1 MLSIILIFHEAYAY
15 EHNSK
20 QFENCFSRY
29 KFERELKD
37 SGDIFDEMEAFEIL
51 PYIDSTSSATVNI
64 NGINI
69 ASELKVESLSKRRDE
84 SIDYNPESPTTESVV
99 NILKK
104 SSVSYSKEFVWS
116 DVTEL
121 NIPDLCVVTGNDQ
134 NGKEYFSGIEYAGS
148 PPDIEHD
155 ADVTGGGDC
164 EFQFFYSP
172 ETT

>member
-1 MLSIILIFHEAYAY
+1 MLSIILTFHEACAY

-69 ASELKVESLSKRRDE
+69 ASELKVESLSKRCDE
-84 SIDYNPESPTTESVV
+84 SN
-99 NILKK
+99 
-104 SSVSYSKEFVWS
+104 
-116 DVTEL
+116 
-121 NIPDLCVVTGNDQ
+121 
-134 NGKEYFSGIEYAGS
+134 
-148 PPDIEHD
+148 
-155 ADVTGGGDC
+155 
-164 EFQFFYSP
+164 
-172 ETT
+172 